1 MRVSKTIRLLPLLLG
16 SIFLVFLA
24 STKAFAQTKVSGTI
38 INQRTSNPVVGATVF
53 VKNKNRSTVTD
64 EVGRFSIEAAA
75 GDVLT
80 ITSVGFDSQNIK
92 VGSGDV
98 KVQLKEADNQME
110 NVVVIGYGVQKKK
123 LVTGANLQVKGDDLQ
138 KQNTTNALQALQG
151 QAAGVQITSS
161 SGQPGD
167 DINVIIRGKG
177 TIGNFGPLFIV
188 DGVQGVDIRSINPAD
203 IESIDVLKDAASA
216 AIYGS
221 QAANGVVLVT
231 TRTGKQNQ
239 KAQISFDAYYGVQNV
254 AKKAH
259 LLDAKEYAVI
269 MNEQAINS
277 GKAPYFSN
285 DVINNL
291 PVNTNWMDQMLVK
304 NVPTQNYVF
313 GATGGSAGSVYS
325 TSLGY
330 TSQGGVVGGS
340 NISYYERYTF
350 KMNSEHNLYS
360 NIIKLGEHLT
370 FNNVNKHGIQTGG
383 QYNNTFRS
391 AFGPSPFLP
400 MYDSTGNFYPADRVG
415 WFPGKPDMAWDNTI
429 ANPYA
434 TMYYNSTGRNNN
446 QGLFGDAYLQIE
458 PIKGLKLR
466 TSLGL
471 NYWSNQSHGYGAPYH
486 LSIYAMR
493 DTSTVYQSMG
503 NGKTLQFD
511 NTLSYDFTVAK
522 NHNFSVMAGSSALKT
537 RSTGLS
543 GENWDLRVVDL
554 QHAYLDVAQD
564 RSAQSDHLKAG
575 GGPWEYALT
584 SYFGRLQYNFQEKYL
599 FNATFRADGSSNFAP
614 GHRWG
619 YFPSASVGWIT
630 SREDFL
636 KNLRW
641 LNFLKLRAS
650 WGRVGNQAI
659 DAYKYL
665 SLIKFDQGGYNFG
678 SAEAANTQGAFP
690 NSIGNPD
697 IKWETSEQ
705 TNIGFDATVLKKV
718 NVAFDYYIKKTKD
731 WLLEI
736 PVLPTSGVSTMWIN
750 GGDVKNTGVEL
761 SLNYRN
767 TLGRF
772 FNYSVGVNG
781 SYNKNTIGNI
791 PTSDHI
797 LHGYSNVLFA
807 NSLEF
812 YRATNGMPVGYF
824 WGLKT
829 AGVFQTEAEVNS
841 YVSKTGKLIQPEAK
855 PGDVRYVDLNG
866 DGVIGNED
874 RTKIGDPNPD
884 FIFGFNVSLDYK
896 GFDFSVQAS
905 GVQGNQLV
913 QSWRGPGGHGNYSA
927 EILDRWT
934 GPGSSNRIPRV
945 TEEGTNWAQFSDLY
959 VYDGSY
965 LRISTITLG
974 YDFARIAKK
983 NYLSKV
989 RLYASVLNA
998 FTITKYNGMDP
1009 EIGHND
1015 WFSSG
1020 IDLGYY
1026 PRPRTMLVGAN
1037 IRF

>member
-1 MRVSKTIRLLPLLLG
+1 MKLSKTIRFRQLLLWSIF
-16 SIFLVFLA
+16 SIFLV
-24 STKAFAQTKVSGTI
+24 STNSFAQSKVSGTI
-38 INQRTSNPVVGATVF
+38 INPRTSAPVAGATVS
-53 VKNKNRSTVTD
+53 VKSTTRSTLTD
-64 EVGRFSIEAAA
+64 DAGRFSIDAAQ
-75 GDVLT
+75 GDVLI
-80 ITSVGFDSQNIK
+80 ITSVGFTTQEVK
-92 VGSGDV
+92 VGPGAIN
-98 KVQLKEADNQME
+98 VQLQEASNEME

-167 DINVIIRGKG
+167 GFNVIIRGKG
-177 TIGNFGPLFIV
+177 TIGNFGPLYIV

-239 KAQISFDAYYGVQNV
+239 KARITLDAYYGVQNV
-254 AKKAH
+254 ARKAD
-259 LLDAKEYAVI
+259 LLDAKEYAII

-277 GKAPYFSN
+277 GKAPYFTN

-291 PVNTNWMDQMLVK
+291 PVNTNWMDQMFVK
-304 NVPTQNYVF
+304 NVPTQNYVL
-313 GATGGSAGSVYS
+313 GASGGSAGSIYS

-330 TSQGGVVGGS
+330 TSQGGIVGGS

-350 KMNSEHNLYS
+350 KINSEHSLYG

-370 FNNVNKHGIQTGG
+370 FNNVNSHGIQTGG
-383 QYNNTFRS
+383 QYNNTLRS
-391 AFGPSPFLP
+391 AFGTTPFLP
-400 MYDSTGNFYPADRVG
+400 MYDSAGNFYPADKKG
-415 WFPGKPDMAWDNTI
+415 WYPGVPNETWDNTQ

-434 TMYYNSTGRNNN
+434 SMYYNSNGRNNN

-458 PIKGLKLR
+458 PIKGLRLR

-471 NYWSNQSHGYGAPYH
+471 NYWSNQSHGFGAPYH

-503 NGKTLQFD
+503 SGRTLQFD
-511 NTLSYDFTVAK
+511 NVLTYDFNVAGD
-522 NHNFSVMAGSSALKT
+522 HNFTVMAGSSALKT
-537 RSTGLS
+537 KGVGLS
-543 GENWDLRVVDL
+543 GNNWDLRVIDIE
-554 QHAYLDVAQD
+554 HAYLDVAQD
-564 RSAQSDHLKAG
+564 RSAQSDHLTAG
-575 GGPWEYALT
+575 GGPFEDALL
-584 SYFGRLQYNFQEKYL
+584 SYFGRLQYNFKEKYL
-599 FNATFRADGSSNFAP
+599 LNATFRADGSSKFAP
-614 GHRWG
+614 DHRWG
-619 YFPSASVGWIT
+619 YFPSVSAGWIV
-630 SREDFL
+630 SREEFFQRSS
-636 KNLRW
+636 N

-650 WGRVGNQAI
+650 WGQVGNQSVP
-659 DAYKYL
+659 AYQFL
-665 SLIKFDQGGYNFG
+665 SPISFSNAGYVFG
-678 SAEAANTQGAFP
+678 PGEGVSTQGAYP
-690 NSIGNPD
+690 SRLANPLV
-697 IKWETSEQ
+697 KWETSEQ
-705 TNIGFDATVLKKV
+705 TDIGLDATVFKRL
-718 NVAFDYYIKKTKD
+718 NISADYYIKKTKD
-731 WLLEI
+731 WLLTVPI
-736 PVLPTSGVSTMWIN
+736 LATAGADAPLIN

-761 SLNYRN
+761 SLNYSN
-767 TLGRF
+767 SFGKF

-791 PTSDHI
+791 PTPDHI
-797 LHGYSNVLFA
+797 LHGYTNVLFA

-812 YRATNGMPVGYF
+812 YRATNGQPVGYF
-824 WGLKT
+824 WGLQT
-829 AGVFQTEAEVNS
+829 AGVFQTEEEVSS
-841 YVSKTGKLIQPEAK
+841 YKSKSGKLIQPDAK
-855 PGDVRYVDLNG
+855 PGDVRYADIDG
-866 DGVIGNED
+866 DGVIGNAD
-874 RTKIGDPNPD
+874 RIKLGDPNPD

-905 GVQGNQLV
+905 GVAGNQLV
-913 QSWRGPGGHGNYSA
+913 QSWRGPGGRANYSA
-927 EILDRWT
+927 EVLKRWT
-934 GPGSSNRIPRV
+934 GEGTSNRIPRV
-945 TEEGTNWAQFSDLY
+945 TEDGANWAQFSDLY
-959 VYDGSY
+959 VYDGDY
-965 LRISTITLG
+965 LRISTLTLG

-998 FTITKYNGMDP
+998 FTFTKYNGMDP

-1015 WFSSG
+1015 WFASG

>member
-1 MRVSKTIRLLPLLLG
+1 MKLSKTIRFRQLLLWSIF
-16 SIFLVFLA
+16 SIFLV
-24 STKAFAQTKVSGTI
+24 STNSFAQSKVSGTI
-38 INQRTSNPVVGATVF
+38 INPRTSAPVAGATVS
-53 VKNKNRSTVTD
+53 VKSTTRSTLTD
-64 EVGRFSIEAAA
+64 DAGRFSIDAAQ
-75 GDVLT
+75 GDVLI
-80 ITSVGFDSQNIK
+80 ITSVGFTTQEVK
-92 VGSGDV
+92 VGPGAIN
-98 KVQLKEADNQME
+98 VQLQEASNEME

-167 DINVIIRGKG
+167 GFNVIIRGKG
-177 TIGNFGPLFIV
+177 TIGNFGPLYIV

-239 KAQISFDAYYGVQNV
+239 KARITLDAYYGVQNV
-254 AKKAH
+254 ARKAD
-259 LLDAKEYAVI
+259 LLDAKEYAII

-277 GKAPYFSN
+277 GKAPYFTN

-291 PVNTNWMDQMLVK
+291 PVNTNWMDQMFVK
-304 NVPTQNYVF
+304 NVPTQNYVL
-313 GATGGSAGSVYS
+313 GASGGSAGSIYS

-330 TSQGGVVGGS
+330 TSQGGIVGGS

-350 KMNSEHNLYS
+350 KINSEHSLYG

-370 FNNVNKHGIQTGG
+370 FNNVNSHGIQTGG
-383 QYNNTFRS
+383 QYNNTLRS
-391 AFGPSPFLP
+391 AFGTTPFLP
-400 MYDSTGNFYPADRVG
+400 MYDSAGNFYPADKKG
-415 WFPGKPDMAWDNTI
+415 WYPGVPNETWDNTQ

-434 TMYYNSTGRNNN
+434 SMYYNSNGRNNN

-458 PIKGLKLR
+458 PIKGLRLR

-471 NYWSNQSHGYGAPYH
+471 NYWSNQSHGFGAPYH

-503 NGKTLQFD
+503 SGRTLQFD
-511 NTLSYDFTVAK
+511 NVLTYDFNVAGD
-522 NHNFSVMAGSSALKT
+522 HNFTVMAGSSALKT
-537 RSTGLS
+537 KGVGLS
-543 GENWDLRVVDL
+543 GNNWDLRVIDIE
-554 QHAYLDVAQD
+554 HAYLDVAQD
-564 RSAQSDHLKAG
+564 RSAQSDHLTAG
-575 GGPWEYALT
+575 GGPFEDALL
-584 SYFGRLQYNFQEKYL
+584 SYFGRLQYNFKEKYL
-599 FNATFRADGSSNFAP
+599 LNATFRADGSSKFAP
-614 GHRWG
+614 DQRWG
-619 YFPSASVGWIT
+619 YFPSISAGWIV
-630 SREDFL
+630 SREEFFQRSS
-636 KNLRW
+636 N

-650 WGRVGNQAI
+650 WGQVGNQSVP
-659 DAYKYL
+659 AYQFL
-665 SLIKFDQGGYNFG
+665 SPISFSNAGYVFG
-678 SAEAANTQGAFP
+678 PGEGVSTQGAYP
-690 NSIGNPD
+690 SRLANPLV
-697 IKWETSEQ
+697 KWETSEQ
-705 TNIGFDATVLKKV
+705 TDIGLDATVFKRL
-718 NVAFDYYIKKTKD
+718 NISADYYIKKTKD
-731 WLLEI
+731 WLLTVPI
-736 PVLPTSGVSTMWIN
+736 LATAGADAPLIN

-761 SLNYRN
+761 SLNYSN
-767 TLGRF
+767 SFGKF

-791 PTSDHI
+791 PTPDHI
-797 LHGYSNVLFA
+797 LHGYTNVLFA

-812 YRATNGMPVGYF
+812 YRATNGQPVGYF
-824 WGLKT
+824 WGLQT
-829 AGVFQTEAEVNS
+829 AGVFQTEEEVSS
-841 YVSKTGKLIQPEAK
+841 YKSKSGKLIQPDAK
-855 PGDVRYVDLNG
+855 PGDVRYADIDG
-866 DGVIGNED
+866 DGVIGNAD
-874 RTKIGDPNPD
+874 RIKLGDPNPD

-905 GVQGNQLV
+905 GVAGNQLV
-913 QSWRGPGGHGNYSA
+913 QSWRGPGGRANYSA
-927 EILDRWT
+927 EVLKRWT
-934 GPGSSNRIPRV
+934 GEGTSNRIPRV
-945 TEEGTNWAQFSDLY
+945 TEDGANWAQFSDLY
-959 VYDGSY
+959 VYDGDY
-965 LRISTITLG
+965 LRISTLTLG

-998 FTITKYNGMDP
+998 FTFTKYNGMDP

-1015 WFSSG
+1015 WFASG